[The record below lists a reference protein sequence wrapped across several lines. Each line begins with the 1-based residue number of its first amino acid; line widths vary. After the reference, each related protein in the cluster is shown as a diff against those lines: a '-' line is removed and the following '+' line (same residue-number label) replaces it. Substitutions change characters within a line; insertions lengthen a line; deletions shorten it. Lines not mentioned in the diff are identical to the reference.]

1 MLWLSVIGLA
11 AIGNP
16 LMEQDSKRI
25 VREWNREIEADMRRL
40 AARRDEGRWKFVV
53 WVALEVMWL
62 AGLVVVVGLFTRLH
76 W

>member
-11 AIGNP
+11 AIGNA

-53 WVALEVMWL
+53 WVVLEVMWL

>member
-1 MLWLSVIGLA
+1 
-11 AIGNP
+11 
-16 LMEQDSKRI
+16 MEQDSKRI